1 MEKYINMRFKGR
13 VGSTGRNRSS
23 RKLQTDHKDNLQEAL
38 LTDYANKITGGIK
51 TNLINIHI

>member
-51 TNLINIHI
+51 TNL